1 MKTYPRPRIIHPLY
15 SRDHPERQG
24 LVTSLSVSTPGLEY
38 IQLRDLGL
46 SSAAYYSS
54 ESVQLSSK
62 IVSVVAFNKKD

>member
-54 ESVQLSSK
+54 ESV
-62 IVSVVAFNKKD
+62 